1 MGCCHRRGFQKDPI
15 GWKRHA
21 VLSQGQRD
29 TQLQGEPERAESAAE
44 LLGLADREGPQHWQ
58 HQADRGRRAAQGPRH
73 KGTVGGL
80 QLPPLQTQ
88 GLLEPSLLRGRLG
101 EECGVG

>member
-1 MGCCHRRGFQKDPI
+1 MGCCHRRGFQKDPV

-21 VLSQGQRD
+21 VLSQGQGD

-44 LLGLADREGPQHWQ
+44 LLGLADRE

-73 KGTVGGL
+73 KGAVGGL
-80 QLPPLQTQ
+80 QRPPLQTQ
-88 GLLEPSLLRGRLG
+88 GLLELSLLRGRLG